1 MTAIRAKRPK
11 VAEYLIDQLAINV
24 NHSSDLLEFRPQT
37 RFPVRHRLLSCRELA
52 YDRGLMELVDL
63 IDIASDEVKPNIK
76 RFLQRRLKTRLDEIH
91 QAYLKRLK
99 ERNNRS
105 IIPLEDKDSM
115 VIEEDM
121 EDRENDE
128 ISMVNITEEIGELP
142 SAQPMT
148 VPPASARAY
157 QSHLETTM
165 KKIEGSNEKSI
176 DDTGKKRFQFS
187 GYTLRFRLVETVES
201 NRNTKEQSRPRT
213 TPSRLPTI
221 SPASP
226 RAQLA
231 ASPSPAAPRPTTS
244 GTAVTH
250 RSQHSAVDVNSQI
263 PIRETRTSICRS
275 ARAVSTPRA
284 ISAVRVENTPDS
296 KAKLTRNDSQ
306 RLLPK
311 RLNSIRKSN
320 SYVPQPAQLTVYNQP
335 QNLVPMTFRS
345 TAIGLPSEHRLIR
358 D

>member
-11 VAEYLIDQLAINV
+11 VAEYLIDQLAIDV

-91 QAYLKRLK
+91 QAYLKRLRD
-99 ERNNRS
+99 RNNRP

-142 SAQPMT
+142 SAQPMS
-148 VPPASARAY
+148 VPPTSARAY
-157 QSHLETTM
+157 QSHIETTM
-165 KKIEGSNEKSI
+165 KNIERSNEKSI
-176 DDTGKKRFQFS
+176 DETGKKCFHFS
-187 GYTLRFRLVETVES
+187 GYKLRFRLVETLEPS
-201 NRNTKEQSRPRT
+201 RNTKDQSQPTT

-226 RAQLA
+226 RPQLA
-231 ASPSPAAPRPTTS
+231 ASPSSAAARPATS
-244 GTAVTH
+244 GTAVTP
-250 RSQHSAVDVNSQI
+250 RSRHSVVDVNPPI

-284 ISAVRVENTPDS
+284 ISAVRVENISDS

-311 RLNSIRKSN
+311 RINSTRKSN
-320 SYVPQPAQLTVYNQP
+320 AYVPQPAQFTVYNQP
-335 QNLVPMTFRS
+335 HNLVPMTFRS
-345 TAIGLPSEHRLIR
+345 TAMGLPSDHRLIR